1 MKLLLTLI
9 ACFATTIG
17 CASWHGEADT
27 ASLERAL
34 PPPKREPGSAVLEI
48 AFVSI
53 GKHAEVEQL
62 WRGIDQTLL
71 SMELRHD
78 WERNGMRIG
87 RVQKTLDFES
97 QLSRIRRRPEETASA
112 MEATDV
118 HSDLSHQSRRI
129 TCRVG
134 KRYELPVRQ
143 PSPNQQTVLV
153 RLGNETSGRT
163 LARSQP
169 LFALRATSA
178 DVHSIALSL
187 RPEIQHGDMRQTW
200 VGSDA
205 ALRLDNRRES
215 WNLDELATEVRL
227 EKGAILVVGG
237 VDPPL
242 GLGQL
247 MFTGLTAEGDDDRV
261 LMIIRVAELP
271 ELATP

>member
-9 ACFATTIG
+9 IGFATTLG

-27 ASLERAL
+27 MSLERAL
-34 PPPKREPGSAVLEI
+34 PPPKRETGSAILEI
-48 AFVSI
+48 AFISI

-62 WRGIDQTLL
+62 WRETDQTLL
-71 SMELRHD
+71 PTELRHD

-87 RVQKTLDFES
+87 KVQKTLDFEN
-97 QLSRIRRRPEETASA
+97 QLSRIRRQPEETASA

-143 PSPNQQTVLV
+143 PSPDQQTVLV
-153 RLGNETSGRT
+153 RLGNETRGRT

-187 RPEIQHGDMRQTW
+187 RPEVQHGDMRQTW

-215 WNLDELATEVRL
+215 WNLDELTTEVRL
-227 EKGAILVVGG
+227 EKGAVLVVGG

-242 GLGQL
+242 GIGRL
-247 MFTGLTAEGDDDRV
+247 MFTGLTAEGDEDRV
-261 LMIIRVAELP
+261 LMILRVAELP
-271 ELATP
+271 ELTSR

>member
-1 MKLLLTLI
+1 MKLLLTLTV
-9 ACFATTIG
+9 CCATTIG

-27 ASLERAL
+27 VSLERAL
-34 PPPKREPGSAVLEI
+34 PPPKREKNAAVLEI

-62 WRGIDQTLL
+62 WQGTDQTLL
-71 SMELRHD
+71 PMELRHD

-87 RVQKTLDFES
+87 KVQKTLDFEA
-97 QLSRIRRRPEETASA
+97 QLSRVRRPPEVTASA

-143 PSPNQQTVLV
+143 PSPAQQTVLV
-153 RLGNETSGRT
+153 RLGDETRGRT

-169 LFALRATSA
+169 LFALRATAA

-187 RPEIQHGDMRQTW
+187 RPEVQHGDMRQTW

-215 WNLDELATEVRL
+215 WNLDELAAEVRL

-247 MFTGLTAEGDDDRV
+247 MFTGVTAEGDDDRV

-271 ELATP
+271 ELSSS